1 MTPSSMKRD
10 SVVAIAAPRTPSV
23 GKPHLPK
30 ISSQLKVRLNA
41 MATAPAS
48 IGTKVSPVSRSV
60 PAYA

>member
-1 MTPSSMKRD
+1 MAPSSMKRET
-10 SVVAIAAPRTPSV
+10 VVAIAAPRTPSM

-30 ISSQLKVRLNA
+30 ISSQLKVMLNA

-48 IGTKVSPVSRSV
+48 IGTRVSPFSRSV